1 MKIQELIAWLET
13 IAPPVYQ
20 EDYDNAGLLVGH
32 ADAELRGVLCCL
44 DATEA
49 VVAEALALQCNLIVA
64 HHPIV
69 FRGLKRLTG
78 RTYVERVVMQ
88 AIKNDIAIY
97 AIHTNLDNVYHQG
110 VNAKICEKLGLV
122 NTRILAP
129 KRVLRKLAVSVSPE
143 NAKIIRNLLL
153 GAGLAE
159 VSASEQVSYTTE
171 GSETYIRLE
180 ALVPTGLETKVQAVL
195 RKHDLV
201 AEIFSTDTPSTGV
214 GSGMIGELPEAMPE
228 ADFLQQLKQTM
239 QAGVVRHTALRGQ
252 AVRTV
257 AVCGGAGGFLL
268 SNAIR
273 QQADV
278 FVTSDYKYHE
288 FFDADG
294 KIIIADIGHFESE
307 QFTIELLYEI
317 ISKKISNFALHCT
330 TVRTNPV
337 YYV

>member
-20 EDYDNAGLLVGH
+20 EDYDNAGLLVGN
-32 ADAELRGVLCCL
+32 ANAELRGVLCCL

-49 VVAEALALQCNLIVA
+49 VVQEALALQCNLIVA

-129 KRVLRKLAVSVSPE
+129 KQVLRKLAVPVSPE

-159 VSASEQVSYTTE
+159 VSASEQVNYTTE

-180 ALVPTGLETKVQAVL
+180 ALVPTGLESNVQAIL

-214 GSGMIGELPEAMPE
+214 GSGMIGELPAAVPE

-268 SNAIR
+268 GNAIR